1 MSANNDEYDRDA
13 ALATLSPEERA
24 ALEDDGLTDEERNA
38 LQNIAGQG
46 DDEGD
51 DNGEEGDADADAG
64 DEDGDDDGDAGAA
77 DEDGDDDAGASS
89 GADDQGAQADDVEE
103 DQDDDTGPVYEAAL
117 PKDFEERVQ
126 ALDTRADELAA
137 KFKAGEIDGDQFIA
151 ETRKIADER
160 AELEAMRTEVR
171 VAERLNAQN
180 AQHQWAR
187 AVKTFMK
194 EVKAAEGI
202 DYAKDPEKAE
212 KFDLFVKA
220 LAGDPKNEGKSFK
233 WYLGQAHKAT
243 KAVLGLPDKPA
254 AGGQKPAAPA
264 KPAGRKPPTAAVPKN
279 LAQVP
284 GSDGP
289 GDVGGDEFAELDRLT
304 GEAYEQALARLTPA
318 QRERYLAQA

>member
-1 MSANNDEYDRDA
+1 MSANNEEGYDRDA

-24 ALEDDGLTDEERNA
+24 ALEDDGLSDEERNI
-38 LQNIAGQG
+38 LQDVAGEDDGEGQG
-46 DDEGD
+46 EDDGQDGD
-51 DNGEEGDADADAG
+51 D
-64 DEDGDDDGDAGAA
+64 DEDGDG
-77 DEDGDDDAGASS
+77 DEDDDAAAAAGDGADDAGASA
-89 GADDQGAQADDVEE
+89 GADDQGAQAGAAESEDEDDAA
-103 DQDDDTGPVYEAAL
+103 GPVYEAAL
-117 PKDFEERVQ
+117 PEDFDDRVK
-126 ALDTRADELAA
+126 ALNTRADDLAA
-137 KFKAGEIDGDQFIA
+137 KFKAGEIDSDQFIA

-180 AQHQWAR
+180 AEHQWKR
-187 AVKTFMK
+187 VVKTFMR

-202 DYAKDPEKAE
+202 DYAGDPEKAE

-233 WYLGQAHKAT
+233 WYLSQAHKAT
-243 KAVLGLPDKPA
+243 KAVLGIPDKP
-254 AGGQKPAAPA
+254 AGGQKPDAPA
-264 KPAGRKPPTAAVPKN
+264 KPAGRKPPTAAVPRN

-304 GEAYEQALARLTPA
+304 GEAYELALAKLTPA